1 MKQNP
6 VKQLD
11 EAIFVKIDE
20 LKSNPNYE
28 KVKEG
33 LGQIDEE
40 YKEPLKIIST
50 LLFFMVPTIVL
61 LIFISINNSAKTGI
75 QVKKDIIR
83 YAGEILGN
91 QEMIQKT
98 SRGALAPTAITSFSA
113 FNSQVGQVISSTGV
127 DLGKIQLSD
136 FQTEDISNTVTKS
149 MAMVR
154 LNEITT
160 SQLGSIINSLVVRKR
175 MKISTL
181 SFKRDNKKKLIT
193 GTMTLNHF
201 GKRADEE

>member
-33 LGQIDEE
+33 LGQIDEDL
-40 YKEPLKIIST
+40 KEPLKIVST
-50 LLFFMVPTIVL
+50 LLFFLVPAIIL
-61 LIFISINNSAKTGI
+61 FIFISINNSAKNDI
-75 QVKKDIIR
+75 KVKKDIIR

-98 SRGALAPTAITSFSA
+98 SRGALAPSAITSFSA
-113 FNSQVGQVISSTGV
+113 FNGQVGQVISSVGI
-127 DLGKIQLSD
+127 DLGKVQLSD
-136 FQTEDISNTVTKS
+136 FQTDDISNTVTKS

-181 SFKRDNKKKLIT
+181 SFKRDKKKKLIT

-201 GKRADEE
+201 GKRADEN